1 MPGTPTQIV
10 FNLTGQDMTGAAFAS
25 AGQNIEKTK
34 QRALNLGQSLE
45 TSLARSFKSAVS
57 GMVVGGTIGA
67 ALGAITKSVQDAE
80 KQMQFARA
88 VGMTGV
94 EYTALSEA
102 ARAAGI
108 SQEELNKRLEEF
120 GAGKIG
126 LDDVTAGMGRFSEV
140 VQDASVYSRQLGIA
154 LEALGGSKGPGL
166 LEWIKEAAQIDAG
179 ALTLIA
185 QALAGDE
192 ESKKQL
198 DLFFGRQMGTG
209 PGAEKRWK
217 DVLAILRAVGEDRE
231 RRDESNRFQR
241 QQAEEN
247 RRYLAAYR
255 AAGGNMQAAWDAFS
269 RTFPLQANG
278 MSRDAFAENVR
289 SALAMAGDGL
299 GILEQRAR
307 AAAKSIQEDTEWRE
321 RNQREVERRAR
332 ESDEYGRKMR
342 EDFREEG
349 RRIARSKAERFLA
362 AEERAAEEMRRTRFS
377 PWGGDYDTVQAAF
390 GPRGGANQAPA
401 TEAGQQRT
409 SEGIEELR
417 TLFRQALD
425 ELRKSREIWQT
436 IGST

>member
-34 QRALNLGQSLE
+34 QRALDLGKSLE
-45 TSLARSFKSAVS
+45 TSFSRSIKSAVS
-57 GMVVGGTIGA
+57 GLVVGGTIGA
-67 ALGAITKSVQDAE
+67 VIGAIAESAQDAE

-88 VGMTGV
+88 VGLTGV

-126 LDDVTAGMGRFSEV
+126 MDDVTAGMGRFSEV
-140 VQDASVYSRQLGIA
+140 VQDASQRAIALGIVIEELGGKSGKGILGMLKETA
-154 LEALGGSKGPGL
+154 QLYAGIVKLEAK
-166 LEWIKEAAQIDAG
+166 
-179 ALTLIA
+179 
-185 QALAGDE
+185 ALAGDE
-192 ESKKQL
+192 DAKRKL
-198 DLFFGRQMGTG
+198 DMIYGG
-209 PGAEKRWK
+209 PVGVGKGAEKRWA
-217 DVLAILRAVGEDRE
+217 DVQAILRAEVEDRL

-269 RTFPLQANG
+269 RTFPLQAKG

-390 GPRGGANQAPA
+390 GPRGGANQTPA
-401 TEAGQQRT
+401 TAAGQQRT

>member
-34 QRALNLGQSLE
+34 RRALDLGKSLE
-45 TSLARSFKSAVS
+45 TSAARTFKRAVS
-57 GMVVGGTIGA
+57 SLVIGGTMGAVIGA
-67 ALGAITKSVQDAE
+67 IRESAQDAE
-80 KQMQFARA
+80 KQLQFARA

-94 EYTALSEA
+94 EYTALAEA

-108 SQEELNKRLEEF
+108 SQEALNKRLEEF

-126 LDDVTAGMGRFSEV
+126 MDDVTAGMGRFAEV
-140 VQDASVYSRQLGIA
+140 VQDASQRAIALGIVIEELGGKSGKGILGMLKETA
-154 LEALGGSKGPGL
+154 QLYAGIVKLEAK
-166 LEWIKEAAQIDAG
+166 
-179 ALTLIA
+179 
-185 QALAGDE
+185 ALAGDE
-192 ESKKQL
+192 DAKRKL
-198 DLFFGRQMGTG
+198 DMIYGGQVGVG
-209 PGAEKRWK
+209 KGAEKRWA
-217 DVLAILRAVGEDRE
+217 DVQAILRAEGEDRAE
-231 RRDESNRFQR
+231 REERDRFQR

-269 RTFPLQANG
+269 RTFPGQANG

-332 ESDEYGRKMR
+332 ESDEYGRKLQQ
-342 EDFREEG
+342 DFADEG

-362 AEERAAEEMRRTRFS
+362 AEERAAEEMRRTRYS

-409 SEGIEELR
+409 SEGIEDLR
-417 TLFRQALD
+417 TLFHQALD